1 MICAGIDYST
11 TSPSICVYKKDGT
24 ISPSNCSFS
33 FFALDKWRPRW
44 ATLQNVS
51 VYKFPKEIK
60 DIDRY
65 QFLADWT
72 IEQLR
77 WYTGR
82 VQKVILE
89 DYSFGSTGRV
99 FHIAEN
105 VGILKFFL
113 KKNGFRYETIARTVV
128 KKFATGKGNSN
139 KEAML
144 EAWKTE
150 PETFELI
157 QDNGNP
163 ATDIVDSYFL
173 CKYGVTQ

>member
-11 TSPSICVYKKDGT
+11 TSPSICVFKDDGT
-24 ISPSNCSFS
+24 INPSNCVYHC
-33 FFALDKWRPRW
+33 FAIDKWRDGW
-44 ATLQNVS
+44 SSIQNVNC
-51 VYKFPKEIK
+51 YKLPKELRDLSK
-60 DIDRY
+60 FK
-65 QFLADWT
+65 FLAEWT
-72 IEQLR
+72 IEAIR
-77 WYTGR
+77 WFDNR

-105 VGILKFFL
+105 VGVLKL
-113 KKNGFRYETIARTVV
+113 KLLENGFRYETVPPTVI

-144 EAWKTE
+144 EAWKKE
-150 PETFELI
+150 PGTFDLI
-157 QDNGNP
+157 QESGNP
-163 ATDIVDSYFL
+163 ASDIVDSYFL